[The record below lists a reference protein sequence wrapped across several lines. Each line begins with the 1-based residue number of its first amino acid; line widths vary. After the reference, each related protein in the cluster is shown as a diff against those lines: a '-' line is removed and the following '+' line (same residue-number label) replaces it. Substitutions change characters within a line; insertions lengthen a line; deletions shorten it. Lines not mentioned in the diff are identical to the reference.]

1 LVEFSKLIEDLAK
14 KKTDI
19 DREIEEYLKSH
30 FEGELLEMSEYALK
44 DGKRLRGIILLLT
57 SECFD
62 GDMEKAYRLA
72 VSAELGHAASLIH
85 DDIIDKSTERR
96 KRPTLWKKYGID
108 KAIILPHILIS
119 ESLEIARSEGE
130 EFLKIGLET
139 WSKASMGEYLDMVS
153 IDPRFSE
160 KILYKKLIELKSGSL
175 FSGAAQI
182 GILTSKD
189 GKNYQ
194 NDAMQYGN
202 ALGISY
208 QIADDMI
215 DYLNGKSEEGS
226 QYLFTKYME
235 KELGSKPDIHVLMGF
250 FIYNIFVEFEKIRK
264 SILIEKSESLKLFPI
279 FSILEIMKENGEMY
293 KLVMPVLS
301 NYFSP

>member
-1 LVEFSKLIEDLAK
+1 MEFSKLIENLAEK
-14 KKTDI
+14 KKNI
-19 DREIEEYLKSH
+19 DEKINEYLESH
-30 FEGELLEMSEYALK
+30 FEGEILEMSKYALN

-62 GDMEKAYRLA
+62 GYMDKAYRLA

-85 DDIIDKSTERR
+85 DDIIDKSVERR
-96 KRPTLWKKYGID
+96 KRPTLWKKYGIE

-130 EFLKIGLET
+130 EFLKVGLET
-139 WSKASMGEYLDMVS
+139 WSKASIGEYLDMIS
-153 IDPRFSE
+153 NDNRFTD
-160 KILYKKLIELKSGSL
+160 KISYKNLIELKSGSL
-175 FSGAAQI
+175 FAGAAQI
-182 GILTSKD
+182 GILTSNE
-189 GKNYQ
+189 GKKYQ
-194 NDAMQYGN
+194 EDAKNYGN

-215 DYLNGKSEEGS
+215 DYLNGKNEEGS
-226 QYLFTKYME
+226 QYLFTKYIE
-235 KELGSKPDIHVLMGF
+235 KELGKNPDIHVLMGF
-250 FIYNIFVEFEKIRK
+250 FIYNIFKEFEKIRK
-264 SILIEKSESLKLFPI
+264 SILIERSEALKLFPI